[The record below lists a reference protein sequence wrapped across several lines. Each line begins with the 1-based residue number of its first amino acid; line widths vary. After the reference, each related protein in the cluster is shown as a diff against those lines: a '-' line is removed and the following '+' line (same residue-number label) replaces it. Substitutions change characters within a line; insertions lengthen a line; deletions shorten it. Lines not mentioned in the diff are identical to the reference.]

1 MSFSA
6 FLHNPYGSDYLCEKE
21 KKAVCEF
28 TNRENYDIDEEL
40 RQLVL
45 KYFGNLIHLHG
56 MGLRHHFLLMEK
68 EVREKNL
75 YGLIIYGAD
84 GERDTVHINDY
95 TTENSNNVII
105 TVQSTCYYLLS
116 DYIKRENLKDL
127 L

>member
-1 MSFSA
+1 MSFAA
-6 FLHNPYGSDYLCEKE
+6 FLHNPYGSESLSKKE

-28 TNRENYDIDEEL
+28 TNRENYDIDKEL
-40 RQLVL
+40 HQLVL
-45 KYFGNLIHLHG
+45 KYFGNLINLHEI
-56 MGLRHHFLLMEK
+56 GLRHHFLLMEK

-95 TTENSNNVII
+95 TDENRNNVTI

-116 DYIKRENLKDL
+116 EYIKRENLEDL

>member
-1 MSFSA
+1 MSFAA
-6 FLHNPYGSDYLCEKE
+6 FLHNPYGPESLSKKE

-28 TNRENYDIDEEL
+28 TNRENYDIDKEL
-40 RQLVL
+40 HQLVL
-45 KYFGNLIHLHG
+45 KYFGNLINLHEI
-56 MGLRHHFLLMEK
+56 GLRHHFLLMEK

-95 TTENSNNVII
+95 TDENRNNVTI

-116 DYIKRENLKDL
+116 EYIKRENLEDL